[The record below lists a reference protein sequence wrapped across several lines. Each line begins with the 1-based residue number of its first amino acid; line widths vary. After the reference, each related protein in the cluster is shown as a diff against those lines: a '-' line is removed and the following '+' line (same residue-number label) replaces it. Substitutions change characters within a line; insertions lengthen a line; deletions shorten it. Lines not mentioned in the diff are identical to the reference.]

1 MLGLSTP
8 LASTETIGW
17 HPNAQDRVLMT
28 WTIPLV
34 VALLV
39 TFAAAKASEI
49 DTAALA
55 RAHHPPLGLPAV
67 PVPAD
72 NPLTAE
78 KIALGRKLF
87 FDRRLSANGTISCAM
102 CHVPE
107 QGYTVNE
114 LATPVGIEGRS
125 VRRNAPTVVNA
136 AYQHTLFHDGRVPSL
151 EEQALLPL
159 VDRDEMGN
167 LSHDAVIARLR
178 GLSDYAGLFERA
190 FGRPAD
196 APALAQAIA
205 AWQRTLISGDSPFDR
220 WYFGKNEDALPEAAK
235 RGFRLFTDRAGCG
248 GCHAIA
254 GDHALFTDHGF
265 HNTGVGAALP
275 TAGDRRVEIA
285 PGVFATVTRQA
296 LEAVSEPSKPDF
308 GRFEVTKNP
317 ADRWAYKTPSLRNVA
332 LTAPYMHDGSL
343 ATLAD
348 VVRFYNDGGR
358 ANDGLDPRI
367 RPLGL
372 SEADVADL
380 VAFLESLTGANIADL
395 IRDGRSVVV
404 GNP

>member
-1 MLGLSTP
+1 MIRAIP
-8 LASTETIGW
+8 ATI
-17 HPNAQDRVLMT
+17 
-28 WTIPLV
+28 
-34 VALLV
+34 ALLALLS
-39 TFAAAKASEI
+39 AAQASEI
-49 DTAALA
+49 DSAALA
-55 RAHHPPLGLPAV
+55 RVHRPPLGLPVV

-72 NPLTAE
+72 NPLTAD

-125 VRRNAPTVVNA
+125 VRRNAPTVINA
-136 AYQHTLFHDGRVPSL
+136 AYQQTLFHDGRAASL
-151 EEQALLPL
+151 EAQALKPL
-159 VDRDEMGN
+159 VDPDEMGN
-167 LSHDAVIARLR
+167 PSLDAVIARIR
-178 GLSDYAGLFERA
+178 GLPDYAGLFERA
-190 FGRPAD
+190 FGR
-196 APALAQAIA
+196 APDPVALSQAIA
-205 AWQRTLISGDSPFDR
+205 SWGRTLVSGDSPFDR
-220 WYFGKNEDALPEAAK
+220 WYFGKGEEALSDSAK
-235 RGFRLFTDRAGCG
+235 RGFRLFTGRAGCD

-265 HNTGVGAALP
+265 RNTGVGAAPP
-275 TAGDRRVEIA
+275 TAGDLRVEIA

-296 LEAVSEPSKPDF
+296 LEAVSEPTKSDF

-332 LTAPYMHDGSL
+332 LTAPYMHNGSL

-348 VVRFYNDGGR
+348 VVRFYNHGGR

-372 SEADVADL
+372 NEADVADL